1 MSTNIYILK
10 LERDNYY
17 VGKTDNIE
25 RRYLEHI
32 NGNGSF
38 WTKKYK
44 PISIEKTI
52 FNASHFDEDKYVKEY
67 MVKYGINK
75 VRGGSYLIEQLSES
89 QLYNLYREIRG
100 ALNLCI
106 NCGSDKHF
114 VKDCNYNKLIYYNC
128 KKCNQYFENQ
138 IKLNNHN
145 NLCNINLSGCFICG
159 IKEHNMKQC
168 KEKYD
173 IYGNKI
179 IFDDDVELKSK
190 ILTTDEEI
198 INSYNQIIEIIKKL
212 IVISTKID
220 PKYNKALVNN
230 ISTFNIAPSHGIIYW
245 FPKWNAPKIVK
256 ILKQLFA
263 QYEDAYKRE
272 LIISNIEYNKVSLY
286 LDEYERI
293 TQLINKRKLINK
305 MPRLEIYYLLG

>member
-10 LERDNYY
+10 LEKDNYY
-17 VGKTDNIE
+17 VGKTDNID
-25 RRYLEHI
+25 RRYIEHL
-32 NGNGSF
+32 NGKGSF

-75 VRGGSYLIEQLSES
+75 VRGGSYLTEQLSES
-89 QLYNLYREIRG
+89 QLNNLYREIRG

-114 VKDCNYNKLIYYNC
+114 VKDCNYNKLIYHN
-128 KKCNQYFENQ
+128 CNQYKF
-138 IKLNNHN
+138 NNHN
-145 NLCNINLSGCFICG
+145 QSSQ
-159 IKEHNMKQC
+159 ES
-168 KEKYD
+168 D
-173 IYGNKI
+173 ILNKI
-179 IFDDDVELKSK
+179 NNLESK
-190 ILTTDEEI
+190 LNKVVSITGPIYTTNDEI
-198 INSYNQIIEIIKKL
+198 INRYYQIIEIIKKL

-230 ISTFNIAPSHGIIYW
+230 VSTFNIAPSHGIIYW
-245 FPKWNAPKIVK
+245 FPRHDASGVVK
-256 ILKQLFA
+256 LLKQLFA
-263 QYEDAYKRE
+263 ENEEAYKRE
-272 LIISNIEYNKVSLY
+272 LVINNIEHDKVPLY

-293 TQLINKRKLINK
+293 NQIMNNKKLLNK
-305 MPRLEIYYLLG
+305 LPKLEIQVNEHEHKYSLLEKQIKNNYEYIDRYF